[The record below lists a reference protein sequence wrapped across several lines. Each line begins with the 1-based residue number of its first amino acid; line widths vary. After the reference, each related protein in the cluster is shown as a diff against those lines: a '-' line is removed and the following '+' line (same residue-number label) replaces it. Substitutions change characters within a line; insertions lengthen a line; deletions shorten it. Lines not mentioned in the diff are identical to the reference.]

1 MGFPAT
7 FNILYYRG
15 DTYEFVIQPK
25 NADGTAFDLT
35 DYPTASAKF
44 TVASRTGGNDTF
56 VFNGDVSVNDESSY
70 ITCTISSE
78 DGQSL
83 VQGTS
88 YVYDVQIKSALNT
101 FTLIAGG
108 LSVTNDISGRVT

>member
-25 NADGTAFDLT
+25 NADGTAFNLT
-35 DYPTASAKF
+35 NYPSASSKF
-44 TVASRTGGNDTF
+44 TVASRAGATDTF
-56 VFNGDVSVNDESSY
+56 VFNGDVSVNNESSY
-70 ITCTISSE
+70 VACTISSE
-78 DGQSL
+78 NGQSL

-88 YVYDVQIKSALNT
+88 YVYDVQIRSASST
-101 FTLIAGG
+101 FTLVAGG

>member
-25 NADGTAFDLT
+25 NADGTAFNLT
-35 DYPTASAKF
+35 DYPSASAKF
-44 TVASRTGGNDTF
+44 TVASRAGAIDTF
-56 VFNGDVSVNDESSY
+56 VFNGDVSVNSQNSY

-78 DGQSL
+78 DGGSL
-83 VQGTS
+83 TQGTS
-88 YVYDVQIKSALNT
+88 YVYDVQIRSALNT

>member
-25 NADGTAFDLT
+25 NADGTAFNLT
-35 DYPTASAKF
+35 NYPSASSKF
-44 TVASRTGGNDTF
+44 TVASRAGATDTF
-56 VFNGDVSVNDESSY
+56 VFNGDVA
-70 ITCTISSE
+70 CTISSE
-78 DGQSL
+78 NGQSL

-88 YVYDVQIKSALNT
+88 YVYDVQIRSASST
-101 FTLIAGG
+101 FTLVAGG

>member
-25 NADGTAFDLT
+25 NADGTAFNLNP
-35 DYPTASAKF
+35 YPSASSKF
-44 TVASRTGGNDTF
+44 TVASRVAGNDTF
-56 VFNGDVSVNDESSY
+56 VFNGSVSINNASSF
-70 ITCTISSE
+70 ITCGISSANGE
-78 DGQSL
+78 SL

-88 YVYDVQIKSALNT
+88 YVYDVQIKSASST
-101 FTLIAGG
+101 FTLVAGG
-108 LSVTNDISGRVT
+108 LSVTNDISGRIT